1 MAAGVVGSEILRI
14 ASEIRALSA
23 GGKDVCNLTVGD
35 FGPSEFR
42 VPKILEKA
50 IGDALARGE
59 TNYPPSDGM
68 PGLRQA
74 VADFYARTLGLRFPV
89 QGILI
94 TGGARPAI
102 YGAYRAVL
110 DPGDTV
116 VYPVPSWNSN
126 HYCHLAGAR
135 GVAVPC
141 GPEEGFLPSA
151 RGLAGPLR
159 GARLLALNSPLNPSG
174 TAFAPEAL
182 GEICDLV
189 LEENARRG
197 RDERPLFVL
206 YDQVYWMLTFG
217 STRHVEPV
225 GLRPAMA
232 PFTIFVDGI
241 SKPFAATGLRVGWAA
256 GPPDLINRMSQMLGH
271 VGAWAP
277 RPEQVATAALLA
289 DEAGVAAYRRE
300 MTAGVSGRLDALYE
314 GFVRLKS
321 AGHPVEALCPA
332 GAIYL
337 AVRLDLI
344 GRRTPDKTSLRSNE
358 EIRLFLL
365 REAGLAAVPFQ
376 AFGVPDDT
384 GWFRLSV
391 GAVSPAAIA
400 RMLPRL
406 RSALES
412 LESGP
417 TRRDP

>member
-1 MAAGVVGSEILRI
+1 MAAGLVGSEILKI
-14 ASEIRALSA
+14 AAEIRALSA
-23 GGKDVCNLTVGD
+23 GGMDVCNLTVGD

-42 VPKILEKA
+42 VPKGLEQA
-50 IGDALARGE
+50 IGEALARGE

-74 VADFYARTLGLRFPV
+74 VADFYARSLGLRFPV
-89 QGILI
+89 QSILV

-102 YGAYRAVL
+102 YGAYRAVV

-116 VYPVPSWNSN
+116 VYPVPSWNNS

-141 GPEEGFLPSA
+141 GPANRFLPSA
-151 RGLAGPLR
+151 RDLAGALR

-174 TAFAPEAL
+174 TAFSAEAL

-197 RDERPLFVL
+197 PGERPLFVL

-232 PFTIFVDGI
+232 PYTIFVDGI

-256 GPPDLINRMSQMLGH
+256 AAPDLISRMSQLLGH

-277 RPEQVATAALLA
+277 RPEQVATAAFLA

-300 MTAGVSGRLDALYE
+300 MSAGLAVRLDALYA

-321 AGHPVEALCPA
+321 EGHPVEALDPA

-337 AVRLDLI
+337 TVRLDLI
-344 GRRTPDKTSLRSNE
+344 GRVAPDKTALRTNE
-358 EIRLFLL
+358 DIRLFLL

-391 GAVSPAAIA
+391 GAVSPAAIE

-406 RSALES
+406 RAALES
-412 LESGP
+412 LRG
-417 TRRDP
+417 